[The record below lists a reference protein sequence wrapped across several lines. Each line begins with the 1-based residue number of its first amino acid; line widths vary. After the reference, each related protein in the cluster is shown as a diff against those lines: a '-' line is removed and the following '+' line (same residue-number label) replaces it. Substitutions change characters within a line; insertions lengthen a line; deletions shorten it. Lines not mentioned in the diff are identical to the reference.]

1 MNPDGPLAP
10 QRTRLK
16 QLLRL
21 AGPVL
26 VSQLAVMANGV
37 IDTVMAGHLSPTELA
52 SLGLGT

>member
-52 SLGLGT
+52 SLGL